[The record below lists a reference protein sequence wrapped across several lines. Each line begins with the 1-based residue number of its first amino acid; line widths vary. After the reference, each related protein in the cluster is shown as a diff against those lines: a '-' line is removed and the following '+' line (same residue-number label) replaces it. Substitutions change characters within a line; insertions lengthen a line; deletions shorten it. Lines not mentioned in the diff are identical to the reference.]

1 MNLTQKIRIFPSKN
15 QKLILWDLSEKCRL
29 IYNFALAERIENW
42 NKNKYKPKDDKK
54 YISYLEQQ
62 NKLPLLKKKYPEYK
76 WVYSKVLQM
85 ILKRLNSDY
94 KSFFTKWIN
103 GDKQARPPKFKSKKR
118 FTTICYNQSG
128 FKLEKKVIQ
137 FSHKHPSKIP
147 LIFSLK
153 YPYCAVE
160 IVKQVEIFKD
170 FQNRW
175 FISIT
180 YEVQALKYKDNGLYQ
195 AIDLGV
201 SNIVSAVNLHSKF
214 IQIKN
219 KRADLYWKKK
229 IESIQSRRDHCKKY
243 SKKWRKY
250 HYKFR
255 KMHQK
260 CAYQMRDF
268 QHKISKHI
276 VTHTKAN
283 TIIVGDLNVK
293 EMAKKKKS
301 MGNAQKNKANKTL
314 NYSVNNTGSLGR
326 FVEFLIYKARLVGK
340 RVIRID
346 ESYTTQRCS
355 ICGKLKKRNLSERI
369 IQCDCGNYLDRD
381 LNSVINIMIKF
392 LKHKHCYVFL
402 SHQPS
407 LNEES
412 FLQKKDLLRY
422 TAPSVV
428 KVMADS

>member
-1 MNLTQKIRIFPSKN
+1 
-15 QKLILWDLSEKCRL
+15 
-29 IYNFALAERIENW
+29 
-42 NKNKYKPKDDKK
+42 
-54 YISYLEQQ
+54 
-62 NKLPLLKKKYPEYK
+62 
-76 WVYSKVLQM
+76 
-85 ILKRLNSDY
+85 
-94 KSFFTKWIN
+94 
-103 GDKQARPPKFKSKKR
+103 
-118 FTTICYNQSG
+118 
-128 FKLEKKVIQ
+128 
-137 FSHKHPSKIP
+137 
-147 LIFSLK
+147 
-153 YPYCAVE
+153 
-160 IVKQVEIFKD
+160 
-170 FQNRW
+170 
-175 FISIT
+175 
-180 YEVQALKYKDNGLYQ
+180 
-195 AIDLGV
+195 
-201 SNIVSAVNLHSKF
+201 VNLHSKF

-250 HYKFR
+250 HHKFR

-301 MGNAQKNKANKTL
+301 TGNAQKNKTNKTL

-326 FVEFLIYKARLVGK
+326 FVEFLTYKAKLVGK

-355 ICGKLKKRNLSERI
+355 ICGKLKKRSLSERI
-369 IQCDCGNYLDRD
+369 IQCDCGNHLDRD
-381 LNSVINIMIKF
+381 LNSAINIMIKF
-392 LKHKHCYVFL
+392 LENKHNYVFL
-402 SHQPS
+402 LHQPS
-407 LNEES
+407 VNEES